1 MRKRR
6 AKTCGDSPHRSPVIH
21 ERVLITL
28 ACGHTTMG
36 EGICST
42 CVEFYE
48 SVPCDLCATGDEP
61 DPPHATGEPG
71 VLDCTGSVT
80 LLIDEPKKETR

>member
-1 MRKRR
+1 M
-6 AKTCGDSPHRSPVIH
+6 H

-36 EGICST
+36 ERICSL
-42 CVEFYE
+42 CVAYYE

-61 DPPHATGEPG
+61 DPPHATGESD
-71 VLDCTGSVT
+71 VLGCEDCESSVT
-80 LLIDEPKKETR
+80 LLIEGDTK